1 MSQSNVERIIGV
13 LATDEGFRRRFVEN
27 PGATLQSIIETGI
40 ELTVCERRAL
50 VTLDPDQ
57 LARFADAIDAR
68 LQKSDLK
75 GRQGDLK

>member
-13 LATDEGFRRRFVEN
+13 LVTDEEFRRRFARD
-27 PGATLQSIIETGI
+27 PRATLEELKEIGV
-40 ELTVCERRAL
+40 ELTRCERHAL
-50 VTLDPDQ
+50 ENLNPQD

-75 GRQGDLK
+75 GGAS